1 MKNLMKNFSDN
12 FNLHT
17 LKKNKN
23 EREVKGNEKTL
34 LKEGVFI
41 IVINDEEEEETIELE
56 TLIMTEIDIQ
66 EFKARAT
73 MS

>member
-1 MKNLMKNFSDN
+1 
-12 FNLHT
+12 
-17 LKKNKN
+17 
-23 EREVKGNEKTL
+23 L

-41 IVINDEEEEETIELE
+41 IVINDEKEEETIELE
-56 TLIMTEIDIQ
+56 TLIMTEIYIQ